1 MKLQIFHDTHFGGSS
16 CPWEEYEKDLAF
28 GEEVKEIPSVRGSL
42 EVLGSSLEPFRR
54 REGCFCYKCKSP
66 SEVTKW
72 SILHYDYLFKRKLVT
87 VFNLHGL
94 VDIVHFFVEIVVHSG
109 YWIHFGL
116 DWLHFRF
123 KTDSFTISLILL
135 LATKYNWDSCLLCV
149 HIDLSF
155 ADTWQEK
162 SSS

>member
-1 MKLQIFHDTHFGGSS
+1 MVENHHMKLQIFHETHFGMSINM
-16 CPWEEYEKDLAF
+16 KAF
-28 GEEVKEIPSVRGSL
+28 GEEVKEIPSVRESL

-72 SILHYDYLFKRKLVT
+72 SILHWDYLFKRKLVI

-109 YWIHFGL
+109 YWIHLGL

-123 KTDSFTISLILL
+123 KTDSFTISLIFL
-135 LATKYNWDSCLLCV
+135 LATKYNWESWL

-155 ADTWQEK
+155 ADIWREK
-162 SSS
+162 WSI